1 MAAELQRVR
10 AADAETATLWSAL
23 EQVMDPEVPVSLV
36 DLGLIY
42 DVRKVDGRVEVDL
55 SFTATACPAMGFIQE
70 DIRERL
76 LSEPGVEEVETR
88 IVWEPPWTPDRIS
101 ETGKR
106 SFFFCL
112 WPAAPLEVRCR
123 RTEPPS

>member
-1 MAAELQRVR
+1 MPVDLQVVPGRDV
-10 AADAETATLWSAL
+10 ATEPLWQAL
-23 EQVMDPEVPVSLV
+23 REVMDPEVPVSLV

-42 DVRKVDGRVEVDL
+42 AVRRIEGTVEVDL

-76 LSEPGVEEVETR
+76 LAEPDVEDVVTK

-101 ETGKR
+101 ETGR
-106 SFFFCL
+106 RQ
-112 WPAAPLEVRCR
+112 LEGFGI
-123 RTEPPS
+123 SL

>member
-1 MAAELQRVR
+1 MPADVQVVPERDAATER
-10 AADAETATLWSAL
+10 LWGAL
-23 EQVMDPEVPVSLV
+23 EEVMDPEVPVSLV

-42 DVRKVDGRVEVDL
+42 DVRLADGAVQVDI

-76 LSEPGVEEVETR
+76 LSEPGVESVDTN

-101 ETGKR
+101 ETGR
-106 SFFFCL
+106 RQLASFGISL
-112 WPAAPLEVRCR
+112 
-123 RTEPPS
+123 

>member
-1 MAAELQRVR
+1 MPADLQVVHGR
-10 AADAETATLWSAL
+10 DAETESLWTAL
-23 EQVMDPEVPVSLV
+23 RQVMDPEVPVSLV

-42 DVRKVDGRVEVDL
+42 AVRRANGAVEVDI

-70 DIRERL
+70 DIREKL
-76 LSEPGVEEVETR
+76 LAEPGVESVETN

-106 SFFFCL
+106 QLESFGISL
-112 WPAAPLEVRCR
+112 
-123 RTEPPS
+123 

>member
-1 MAAELQRVR
+1 MSMAAELQRVR

-106 SFFFCL
+106 QLESFGISL
-112 WPAAPLEVRCR
+112 
-123 RTEPPS
+123 

>member
-1 MAAELQRVR
+1 MPADVQVVHDRDAATER
-10 AADAETATLWSAL
+10 LWAAL
-23 EQVMDPEVPVSLV
+23 EEVMDPEVPVSLV

-42 DVRKVDGRVEVDL
+42 DVRRADGAVEVDI

-76 LSEPGVEEVETR
+76 LSEPGVESVSTN

-101 ETGKR
+101 ETG
-106 SFFFCL
+106 
-112 WPAAPLEVRCR
+112 R
-123 RTEPPS
+123 RQLAGFGISL

>member
-1 MAAELQRVR
+1 MPMSAELQVIRDR
-10 AADAETATLWSAL
+10 DAATAELWAAL
-23 EQVMDPEVPVSLV
+23 AEVMDPEVPVSLV

-42 DVRKVDGRVEVDL
+42 DVRRTHGVVEVDI

-76 LSEPGVEEVETR
+76 LAEPGVDAVDTN

-101 ETGKR
+101 ETGR
-106 SFFFCL
+106 RQLASFGISL
-112 WPAAPLEVRCR
+112 
-123 RTEPPS
+123 

>member
-1 MAAELQRVR
+1 MAADLQRARNV
-10 AADAETATLWSAL
+10 DAQTATLWSAL
-23 EQVMDPEVPVSLV
+23 EEVMDPEVPVSLV

-42 DVRKVDGRVEVDL
+42 DVRRVDGRVEVDL

-106 SFFFCL
+106 QLESFGISL
-112 WPAAPLEVRCR
+112 
-123 RTEPPS
+123 

>member
-1 MAAELQRVR
+1 MAAESQRGR
-10 AADAETATLWSAL
+10 TAGAETATLWSAL
-23 EQVMDPEVPVSLV
+23 EEVMDPEVPVSLV

-70 DIRERL
+70 DICERL
-76 LSEPGVEEVETR
+76 LCEPGVEEVATR

-106 SFFFCL
+106 QLQSFGISL
-112 WPAAPLEVRCR
+112 
-123 RTEPPS
+123 